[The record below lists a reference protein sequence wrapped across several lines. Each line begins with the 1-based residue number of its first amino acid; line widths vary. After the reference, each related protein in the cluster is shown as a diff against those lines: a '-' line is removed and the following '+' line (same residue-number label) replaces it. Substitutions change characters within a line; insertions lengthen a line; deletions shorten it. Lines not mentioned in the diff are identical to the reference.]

1 MHFKRNLWLS
11 MVGAIII
18 IAAVFFNS
26 KNSEANSDEQKN
38 LPQINQ
44 LNPHKQPEVS
54 KELDAQSSYFKH

>member
-18 IAAVFFNS
+18 IAAVFFSS
-26 KNSEANSDEQKN
+26 KNSEVNSDEQKN

-44 LNPHKQPEVS
+44 LKPQKQPEFS
-54 KELDAQSSYFKH
+54 KGLDAQSSYFKH